1 MNKNIEEYKNEINN
15 IKVDDDLKQKTIDK
29 IIKNKQKNKTRKFI
43 VKICVEI
50 AAVFLVVVTTAYFSI
65 SNKEIINESNNKEIK
80 ISNSSIEKIDYSVAG
95 IERINNREEL
105 EEILKNNRNN
115 YYQNKEQ
122 GIIINDSVIKSET
135 TKSSEEKSYS
145 SNEYSNT
152 NVQVEN
158 VDEADI
164 VKTDG
169 KYIYYLKNDSEVIEI
184 VDLDA
189 RKVISKIKLADDRD
203 VSGVEMFL
211 HDNKLIVIE
220 NIFKDST
227 TSKKR
232 WLLCETSVVIY
243 NISDKE
249 NIIKEREVSTTGQYI
264 DSRMIGDN
272 LYFITN
278 EYIYYSGDITL
289 PQYKDTIKEK
299 EYEEISCHD
308 IYYLKDSEDPSYT
321 LVTAVNIEN
330 NEKAKTKTFLGL
342 GTTIY
347 SSEENMY
354 VVKTK
359 VNGRYNRKEIFS
371 NYNYSTDIFKFK
383 LMNNDIELVAKGEVK
398 GIVNNQ
404 FSMDEYDGYF
414 RIATTEDKGDGK
426 ETNNVLVLNDK
437 LEQVGSIT
445 GIEKGE
451 KIYAVRFMKNIG
463 YVVTFKQ
470 VDPLLVIDLKD
481 PENPKI
487 KGKLEIPGYSSYL
500 HPYDENHIIGIGKNT
515 EVNKHGGITT
525 TGIKISMF
533 NISDLDNPKEIFKTS
548 IGKEYAVSQALDNHK
563 AVLCSKE
570 KGILAIP
577 ISINDNK
584 KEFSGAIIYKIDL
597 ENNKFIEASKIE
609 SFKDNRY
616 YNTYYDI
623 ERILYVGDYLYAISN
638 RGIKILNMS
647 SFENAG
653 EIKFN

>member
-1 MNKNIEEYKNEINN
+1 
-15 IKVDDDLKQKTIDK
+15 
-29 IIKNKQKNKTRKFI
+29 
-43 VKICVEI
+43 
-50 AAVFLVVVTTAYFSI
+50 
-65 SNKEIINESNNKEIK
+65 
-80 ISNSSIEKIDYSVAG
+80 
-95 IERINNREEL
+95 
-105 EEILKNNRNN
+105 
-115 YYQNKEQ
+115 
-122 GIIINDSVIKSET
+122 
-135 TKSSEEKSYS
+135 
-145 SNEYSNT
+145 
-152 NVQVEN
+152 
-158 VDEADI
+158 
-164 VKTDG
+164 
-169 KYIYYLKNDSEVIEI
+169 
-184 VDLDA
+184 
-189 RKVISKIKLADDRD
+189 
-203 VSGVEMFL
+203 
-211 HDNKLIVIE
+211 
-220 NIFKDST
+220 
-227 TSKKR
+227 
-232 WLLCETSVVIY
+232 
-243 NISDKE
+243 
-249 NIIKEREVSTTGQYI
+249 
-264 DSRMIGDN
+264 
-272 LYFITN
+272 
-278 EYIYYSGDITL
+278 
-289 PQYKDTIKEK
+289 
-299 EYEEISCHD
+299 
-308 IYYLKDSEDPSYT
+308 
-321 LVTAVNIEN
+321 
-330 NEKAKTKTFLGL
+330 
-342 GTTIY
+342 
-347 SSEENMY
+347 MY

-515 EVNKHGGITT
+515 EVNKYGGITT

-533 NISDLDNPKEIFKTS
+533 NISDLNNPKEIFKTS
-548 IGKEYAVSQALDNHK
+548 IGKEYAHSQALNNHK

-570 KGILAIP
+570 KRILAIP
-577 ISINDNK
+577 VYVNDNK
-584 KEFSGAIIYKIDL
+584 KEFSGAIIYKVDL
-597 ENNKFIEASKIE
+597 ENNKFVEVSKIE
-609 SFKDNRY
+609 SFKNNKY